1 MVCNSPCETGRSVV
15 AAEKPPPEVSCDE
28 YSLSGYGPLV
38 VQSHS
43 GLSAATPDTRAR
55 GGDAAGAR
63 LPIDIRRFP
72 WIRRLAADYAF
83 DHSRLADF
91 FAGNPDDPA
100 AWRDAIA
107 RTHQHP
113 RQREAI
119 ADIVLAQQRARGAAD
134 SAISATALL
143 RDPKTVAVVTGQ
155 QAGLFGGPLFTLL
168 KALTTLR
175 LAEQVR
181 TEHGV
186 PTVAVFWIDAED
198 HDWDEVKACSVLD
211 TEMKPLAIAAGNPP
225 QAHTGPVARVRL
237 DESVNAAISALEA
250 AMPGTEFTTE
260 LIDALRRAYAPGIGM
275 ADAFG
280 RWLESVLGSRGLI
293 VFDASDPAA
302 KPLVASVFARE
313 IEQTGQTARL
323 ASEAGAELESRGYHA
338 QATPQEGS
346 LALFHLNAGRQPI
359 KPHAGGFL
367 VGERVEPT
375 AALLERLRTSPH
387 EFSPS
392 VLLRPI
398 VQDTLFPTVCYVAG
412 PNELAYLGQ
421 LRRVYH
427 AFSTPMPLIQQRAT
441 ATILD
446 SNAMRFLTRYDVA
459 LESLRAQDEAV
470 LNAVLEAQLPP
481 SVESSLEEALHTI
494 EQRMERLTKEV
505 VQVDPT
511 LEGASRSTLSRM
523 QDDLKKLH
531 GKIIQAAK
539 RKDETL
545 RRQFQNARSQAFPG
559 GEPQERAVGF
569 VYFLNKYGP
578 ALVDRL
584 YAEVPVDAGTH
595 WVVTI

>member
-1 MVCNSPCETGRSVV
+1 MQSNSGVSAPASPDARTRS
-15 AAEKPPPEVSCDE
+15 
-28 YSLSGYGPLV
+28 
-38 VQSHS
+38 
-43 GLSAATPDTRAR
+43 
-55 GGDAAGAR
+55 GDAAGAR

-72 WIRRLAADYAF
+72 WIRRLAADYVF
-83 DHSRLADF
+83 DHSRIADF
-91 FAGNPDDPA
+91 FSGNPDDPA

-107 RTHQHP
+107 RTHQH
-113 RQREAI
+113 RRDREAI
-119 ADIVLAQQRARGAAD
+119 ANIVQAQQRVRGAAD
-134 SAISATALL
+134 AAISATALL
-143 RDPKTVAVVTGQ
+143 RNPQTVAVVTGQ

-168 KALTTLR
+168 KALTALR

-181 TEHGV
+181 AEHGV

-198 HDWDEVKACSVLD
+198 HDWDEVKACNVLD
-211 TEMKPLAIAAGNPP
+211 TDMKPLAIAAGDPP

-250 AMPGTEFTTE
+250 AMPGTEFTPA
-260 LIDALRRAYAPGIGM
+260 LMDSLRRAYSPGTGM

-280 RWLESVLGSRGLI
+280 RWMETVLGPRGLV
-293 VFDASDPAA
+293 VFDASDPAV
-302 KPLVASVFARE
+302 KPLVSHIFARE
-313 IEQTGQTARL
+313 IEQAGLTSRL
-323 ASEAGAELESRGYHA
+323 ASEAGAALEARGYHA

-346 LALFHLNAGRQPI
+346 LALFHMNAGRQAI
-359 KPHAGGFL
+359 KPEQGGFL
-367 VGERVEPT
+367 VGERLQPA
-375 AALLERLRTSPH
+375 AALLERARTAPE
-387 EFSPS
+387 EFSPN

-421 LRRVYH
+421 LRGVYD

-441 ATILD
+441 ATLID
-446 SNAMRFLTRYDVA
+446 SNGMRFLTRYDVA
-459 LESLRAQDEAV
+459 LEALRAQDDAV

-481 SVESSLEEALHTI
+481 SVETSMEEALRTL
-494 EQRMERLTKEV
+494 EQRMERLAKEV
-505 VQVDPT
+505 VQIDPT

-545 RRQFQNARSQAFPG
+545 RRQFQTARSQAFPG

-584 YAEVPVDAGTH
+584 YAELPVDAGTH

>member
-1 MVCNSPCETGRSVV
+1 VHSQSGVSVP
-15 AAEKPPPEVSCDE
+15 AN
-28 YSLSGYGPLV
+28 
-38 VQSHS
+38 
-43 GLSAATPDTRAR
+43 PDAFGR

-72 WIRRLAADYAF
+72 WIRRLAADYVF
-83 DHSRLADF
+83 DHSRIADF

-107 RTHQHP
+107 RTHQHR
-113 RQREAI
+113 RQCDAI
-119 ADIVLAQQRARGAAD
+119 ADVLQAQQRARGASDAAV
-134 SAISATALL
+134 SAAALL
-143 RDPKTVAVVTGQ
+143 RNPQTVAIVTGQ

-168 KALTTLR
+168 KALTALR
-175 LAEQVR
+175 LAEQVT

-198 HDWDEVKACSVLD
+198 HDWEEVKSCRVLD
-211 TEMKPLAIAAGNPP
+211 AAMKPLVIAAGDPP
-225 QAHTGPVARVRL
+225 LAHTGPVAAVQL
-237 DESVNAAISALEA
+237 DESVNAAISALET
-250 AMPGTEFTTE
+250 AMPGTEFTPG
-260 LIDALRRAYAPGIGM
+260 LIDGLRRAYAPGTGM

-280 RWLESVLGSRGLI
+280 RWLETVLGPRGLI

-302 KPLVASVFARE
+302 KPLVSQIFAGE
-313 IEQTGQTARL
+313 IAQAGQTARL
-323 ASEAGAELESRGYHA
+323 ASEAGTELEARGYHA

-359 KPHAGGFL
+359 RPHQESFL
-367 VGERVEPT
+367 VGERQEST
-375 AALLERLRTSPH
+375 SALLERVRISPQ

-421 LRRVYH
+421 LRRVYD
-427 AFSTPMPLIQQRAT
+427 AFSTPMPLIQQRAS

-446 SNAMRFLTRYDVA
+446 SNAVRFLTRYDVA

-481 SVESSLEEALHTI
+481 SVESSLEEAVRTL

-505 VQVDPT
+505 VQIDPT

-545 RRQFQNARSQAFPG
+545 RRQFQSARAQAFPG

-584 YAEVPVDAGTH
+584 YAELPTDAGTH

>member
-1 MVCNSPCETGRSVV
+1 
-15 AAEKPPPEVSCDE
+15 
-28 YSLSGYGPLV
+28 
-38 VQSHS
+38 
-43 GLSAATPDTRAR
+43 
-55 GGDAAGAR
+55 
-63 LPIDIRRFP
+63 
-72 WIRRLAADYAF
+72 LAADYVF
-83 DHSRLADF
+83 DYSRVADF

-107 RTHQHP
+107 RTHQHR
-113 RQREAI
+113 RQGDAI
-119 ADIVLAQQRARGAAD
+119 ADVVHAQQRRRGAPEA
-134 SAISATALL
+134 AISATALL
-143 RDPKTVAVVTGQ
+143 RDPQTVAIVTGQ

-168 KALTTLR
+168 KALTAIR
-175 LAEQVR
+175 LAEQIR

-211 TEMKPLAIAAGNPP
+211 TEMKPLAIAAGDPP
-225 QAHTGPVARVRL
+225 QAHASPVARVRL
-237 DESVNAAISALEA
+237 DESVNAAIGALEA
-250 AMPGTEFTTE
+250 AMPSTEFTPA
-260 LIDALRRAYAPGIGM
+260 IADALRRAYAPGTGM
-275 ADAFG
+275 AEAFG
-280 RWLESVLGSRGLI
+280 RWIESVLGSRGLI
-293 VFDASDPAA
+293 VFDASDPGA
-302 KPLVASVFARE
+302 KPLVSHIFARE
-313 IEQTGQTARL
+313 IEQAGQTAQL
-323 ASEAGAELESRGYHA
+323 ASAAGAAFEAHGYHA

-346 LALFHLNAGRQPI
+346 LALFHMNAGRQPI
-359 KPHAGGFL
+359 KPHVAGFL
-367 VGERVEPT
+367 VGERSEST
-375 AALLERLRTSPH
+375 AALLDRARTSPE

-392 VLLRPI
+392 VLLRPV

-421 LRRVYH
+421 LRRVYD

-446 SNAMRFLTRYDVA
+446 ANAMRFLTRYDVA

-470 LNAVLEAQLPP
+470 LNAVLEAQLPS
-481 SVESSLEEALHTI
+481 SVESALDEALHTL
-494 EQRMERLTKEV
+494 EQRMERLAKEV
-505 VQVDPT
+505 VQIDPT
-511 LEGASRSTLSRM
+511 LEGAARSTLSRM

-545 RRQFQNARSQAFPG
+545 RRQFQNARSQAFPA

-584 YAEVPVDAGTH
+584 YAELPVEAGTH

>member
-1 MVCNSPCETGRSVV
+1 VRR
-15 AAEKPPPEVSCDE
+15 ALQQ
-28 YSLSGYGPLV
+28 YQQ
-38 VQSHS
+38 VQSDS
-43 GLSAATPDTRAR
+43 GVSTPASPDTRAR
-55 GGDAAGAR
+55 GGDAASAR

-72 WIRRLAADYAF
+72 WIRRLAADYVF
-83 DHSRLADF
+83 DHSRVADF

-107 RTHQHP
+107 RTHQH
-113 RQREAI
+113 RRDREAI
-119 ADIVLAQQRARGAAD
+119 ANLVQAQQRARGASDA
-134 SAISATALL
+134 AISATALL
-143 RDPKTVAVVTGQ
+143 RNPQTVAVVTGQ

-168 KALTTLR
+168 KALTALR
-175 LAEQVR
+175 LAEQVK

-198 HDWDEVKACSVLD
+198 HDWDEVKSCSVLD
-211 TEMKPLAIAAGNPP
+211 AEMKPLAIAAGDPP
-225 QAHTGPVARVRL
+225 QAHSDPVARVRL
-237 DESVNAAISALEA
+237 DESVNAAISALETSL
-250 AMPGTEFTTE
+250 PGTEFTPA
-260 LIDALRRAYAPGIGM
+260 LIDGLRRAYAPGTGM

-280 RWLESVLGSRGLI
+280 RWLETVLGPRGLI
-293 VFDASDPAA
+293 VFDASDPGA
-302 KPLVASVFARE
+302 KPLVSQIFARE
-313 IEQTGQTARL
+313 IEQSGQTARL
-323 ASEAGAELESRGYHA
+323 AAEAGTALEALGYHA

-346 LALFHLNAGRQPI
+346 LALFHMNAGRQPI
-359 KPHAGGFL
+359 RADQGGFV
-367 VGERVEPT
+367 VGDRTEST
-375 AALLERLRTSPH
+375 AALLDRVRTSPEH
-387 EFSPS
+387 FSPS

-421 LRRVYH
+421 LRRVYD

-441 ATILD
+441 ATLLD
-446 SNAMRFLTRYDVA
+446 SNAVRFLTRYDVA
-459 LESLRAQDEAV
+459 LESLRAQDEAI

-481 SVESSLEEALHTI
+481 SVESSLDEAVRTL

-505 VQVDPT
+505 VQIDPT

-545 RRQFQNARSQAFPG
+545 RRQFQNARAQAFPG

-584 YAEVPVDAGTH
+584 YAELPVDAGTH
-595 WVVTI
+595 WVMTI

>member
-1 MVCNSPCETGRSVV
+1 MQSNSG
-15 AAEKPPPEVSCDE
+15 VSAPA
-28 YSLSGYGPLV
+28 GPD
-38 VQSHS
+38 
-43 GLSAATPDTRAR
+43 ARAR

-72 WIRRLAADYAF
+72 WIRRLAADYVF

-91 FAGNPDDPA
+91 FSGNPDDPA

-107 RTHQHP
+107 RTHQH
-113 RQREAI
+113 RRNREAI
-119 ADIVLAQQRARGAAD
+119 TDVVQAQQRARGAVDA
-134 SAISATALL
+134 AISATALL
-143 RDPKTVAVVTGQ
+143 RNPQTVAVVTGQ

-168 KALTTLR
+168 KALTALR

-211 TEMKPLAIAAGNPP
+211 TDMKPLAIAAGDPP
-225 QAHTGPVARVRL
+225 QAHAGPVARVRL
-237 DESVNAAISALEA
+237 DESVVAAINALET
-250 AMPGTEFTTE
+250 AMPGTEFTPA
-260 LIDALRRAYAPGIGM
+260 LIDSLRRAYSPGTGM

-280 RWLESVLGSRGLI
+280 RWMETVLGPRGLV
-293 VFDASDPAA
+293 VFDASDRAV
-302 KPLVASVFARE
+302 KPLVSHVFVRE
-313 IEQTGQTARL
+313 IEQAGLTSRL
-323 ASEAGAELESRGYHA
+323 ASEAGAALEARGYHA
-338 QATPQEGS
+338 QATPQEGG
-346 LALFHLNAGRQPI
+346 LALFHMNAGRQAI
-359 KPHAGGFL
+359 KPEQGGFL
-367 VGERVEPT
+367 VGERLQPA
-375 AALLERLRTSPH
+375 AALLERARTAPD
-387 EFSPS
+387 EFSPN

-421 LRRVYH
+421 LRGVYD

-441 ATILD
+441 ATLVD

-459 LESLRAQDEAV
+459 LETLRAQDDAV

-481 SVESSLEEALHTI
+481 SVEASLDEVLRTL
-494 EQRMERLTKEV
+494 EQRMERLAKEV
-505 VQVDPT
+505 VQIDPT

-584 YAEVPVDAGTH
+584 YAELPVDAGTH

>member
-1 MVCNSPCETGRSVV
+1 MV
-15 AAEKPPPEVSCDE
+15 
-28 YSLSGYGPLV
+28 
-38 VQSHS
+38 SHS
-43 GLSAATPDTRAR
+43 GLSAPAGPDARAR
-55 GGDAAGAR
+55 GGDASSGTR

-72 WIRRLAADYAF
+72 WIRRLAADYVF
-83 DHSRLADF
+83 DHSSLADF
-91 FAGNPDDPA
+91 FSGNPDDPA

-107 RTHQHP
+107 RIHQHR

-119 ADIVLAQQRARGAAD
+119 ADVVQAQQRTRGASDA
-134 SAISATALL
+134 ALSATAQL
-143 RDPKTVAVVTGQ
+143 RNPQTVAIVTGQ

-168 KALTTLR
+168 KALTAIR

-211 TEMKPLAIAAGNPP
+211 TEMKPLAIAAGDPP
-225 QAHTGPVARVRL
+225 QAHNGPVARVRL
-237 DESVNAAISALEA
+237 DESVNAAIGALEA
-250 AMPGTEFTTE
+250 AIPGTEFTPAMLE
-260 LIDALRRAYAPGIGM
+260 DLRRAYAPGTGM
-275 ADAFG
+275 AEAFG
-280 RWLESVLGSRGLI
+280 RWLERVLGSRGLI

-302 KPLVASVFARE
+302 KPLVSHIFARE
-313 IEQTGQTARL
+313 IEQAGQTARL
-323 ASEAGAELESRGYHA
+323 AAEAGSALEARGYHA

-346 LALFHLNAGRQPI
+346 LALFHMNAGRQPI
-359 KPHAGGFL
+359 KPQDGGFL
-367 VGERVEPT
+367 VGERSQPT
-375 AALLERLRTSPH
+375 AVLLDRARQSPE

-421 LRRVYH
+421 LRHVYD
-427 AFSTPMPLIQQRAT
+427 AFSTPMPLIHQRAT

-481 SVESSLEEALHTI
+481 SVDASLDEAMRTL
-494 EQRMERLTKEV
+494 EQRMERLAKEV
-505 VQVDPT
+505 VQIDPT

-545 RRQFQNARSQAFPG
+545 RRQFQNARAQAFPG

-584 YAEVPVDAGTH
+584 YAELPADAGTH

>member
-1 MVCNSPCETGRSVV
+1 MQSDSG
-15 AAEKPPPEVSCDE
+15 VSAPA
-28 YSLSGYGPLV
+28 S
-38 VQSHS
+38 
-43 GLSAATPDTRAR
+43 PDTRAR

-72 WIRRLAADYAF
+72 WIRRLAADYVF
-83 DHSRLADF
+83 DHARIADF

-107 RTHQHP
+107 RTHQHH
-113 RQREAI
+113 RQRDAL
-119 ADIVLAQQRARGAAD
+119 ADLLQAQQRTRGASDA
-134 SAISATALL
+134 AISATALL
-143 RDPKTVAVVTGQ
+143 RNPQTVAVVTGQ
-155 QAGLFGGPLFTLL
+155 QAGLFGGPFFTLL
-168 KALTTLR
+168 KALTALR
-175 LAEQVR
+175 LADQVR

-198 HDWDEVKACSVLD
+198 HDWDEVKSCSVLD
-211 TEMKPLAIAAGNPP
+211 ADMKPLAIAAGDPP
-225 QAHTGPVARVRL
+225 QAHSGPIARVRL

-250 AMPGTEFTTE
+250 AMPGTEFTPA
-260 LIDALRRAYAPGIGM
+260 LIDGLRLAYAPGTGM

-280 RWLESVLGSRGLI
+280 RWLETVLGPRGLI

-302 KPLVASVFARE
+302 KPLVSHIFARE
-313 IEQTGQTARL
+313 IEQAGQTARL
-323 ASEAGAELESRGYHA
+323 AAEAGAALEARGYHA

-346 LALFHLNAGRQPI
+346 LALFHMNAGRQPI
-359 KPHAGGFL
+359 KPHQAGFL
-367 VGERVEPT
+367 VGERPEST
-375 AALLERLRTSPH
+375 AALLEGVRSSPE

-421 LRRVYH
+421 LRRVYD

-441 ATILD
+441 ATLVD
-446 SNAMRFLTRYDVA
+446 SNALRFLTRYDVA

-481 SVESSLEEALHTI
+481 SVEASLDEAVRTL
-494 EQRMERLTKEV
+494 EQRMERLAKEV
-505 VQVDPT
+505 VQIDPT

-545 RRQFQNARSQAFPG
+545 RRQFQNARAQAFPG

-584 YAEVPVDAGTH
+584 YAELPVDAGTH

>member
-1 MVCNSPCETGRSVV
+1 VSVP
-15 AAEKPPPEVSCDE
+15 AN
-28 YSLSGYGPLV
+28 
-38 VQSHS
+38 
-43 GLSAATPDTRAR
+43 PDAFGR

-72 WIRRLAADYAF
+72 WIRRLAADYVF
-83 DHSRLADF
+83 DHSRIADF

-107 RTHQHP
+107 RTHQHR
-113 RQREAI
+113 RQCDAI
-119 ADIVLAQQRARGAAD
+119 ADVLQAQQRARGASDAAV
-134 SAISATALL
+134 SAAALL
-143 RDPKTVAVVTGQ
+143 RNPQTVAIVTGQ

-168 KALTTLR
+168 KALTALR
-175 LAEQVR
+175 LAEQVT

-198 HDWDEVKACSVLD
+198 HDWDEVKSCRVLD
-211 TEMKPLAIAAGNPP
+211 AAMKPLVIAAGDPP
-225 QAHTGPVARVRL
+225 LAHTGPVAAVQL
-237 DESVNAAISALEA
+237 DESVNAAISALET
-250 AMPGTEFTTE
+250 AMPGTEFTPG
-260 LIDALRRAYAPGIGM
+260 LIDGLRRAYAPGTGM

-280 RWLESVLGSRGLI
+280 RWLETVLGPRGLI

-302 KPLVASVFARE
+302 KPLVSQIFAGE
-313 IEQTGQTARL
+313 IAQAGQTARL
-323 ASEAGAELESRGYHA
+323 ASEAGTELEARGYHA

-359 KPHAGGFL
+359 RPHQESFL
-367 VGERVEPT
+367 VGERQEST
-375 AALLERLRTSPH
+375 SALLERVRISPQ

-421 LRRVYH
+421 LRRVYD
-427 AFSTPMPLIQQRAT
+427 AFSTPMPLIQQRAS

-446 SNAMRFLTRYDVA
+446 SNAVRFLTRYDVA

-481 SVESSLEEALHTI
+481 SVESSLEEAVRTL

-505 VQVDPT
+505 VQIDPT

-545 RRQFQNARSQAFPG
+545 RRQFQSARAQAFPG

-584 YAEVPVDAGTH
+584 YAELPTDAGTH